1 MNKVVVVPQNAKVVF
16 AQNENKGTF
25 FAGVLVKVTACMVK
39 KLYAVMGEV
48 PAREALDALTARNEE
63 EAETAESAGNV
74 ENAFLPAAESVP
86 AVNAIEAP
94 AKAEETETAAEAEAE
109 VKSLPWLKLLPEKQN
124 LRLKNCCVQ
133 ACLKPAQRRTDE
145 PWH

>member
-63 EAETAESAGNV
+63 EAETAETAGNA
-74 ENAFLPAAESVP
+74 ENVLLPAAESVP

-109 VKSLPWLKLLPEKQN
+109 VKKPAVVKAPARKAKPAAKKLLRPSVPETGAEEN
-124 LRLKNCCVQ
+124 
-133 ACLKPAQRRTDE
+133 
-145 PWH
+145 